1 VSEVEWRAIPG
12 YEGLYE
18 VSSGGEVRSLE
29 RLSIRGVRV
38 KPRVMR
44 LQPNPRG
51 GHLQVDLHD
60 QEGKRRM
67 AKVHQLVMLAF
78 VGPCP
83 SGHEVLHGDGIPA
96 NNRLSNLS
104 YGTKSQN
111 RFDRV
116 RHGTDHNA
124 AKTHCIR
131 GHEFTEENTLVKQR
145 KWRECRKCKA
155 SWYARNKKVAA

>member
-1 VSEVEWRAIPG
+1 MSEVEWRALPG

-18 VSSGGEVRSLE
+18 VSSDGAVRSLE

-38 KPRVMR
+38 KARVMR

-60 QEGKRRM
+60 REGKRWN

-83 SGHEVLHGDGIPA
+83 SGLEVLHGDGIPA

-111 RFDRV
+111 KLDQV
-116 RHGTDHNA
+116 RHGTDPNA
-124 AKTHCIR
+124 SKTHCIR
-131 GHEFTEENTLVKQR
+131 GHEFTEENTLVRYGQ
-145 KWRECRKCKA
+145 WRECRKCKA